1 MKTTKIADNYED
13 YKGSG
18 VYADLLLDVTFKKA
32 FNPDTQNKVCLIELL
47 NALLEGEID
56 EPIEDVQSRDKEYN
70 DGSNESRT
78 TIFDLHCVDT
88 KRRKFIIEVQIAKQ
102 ENIVNRAIYYA
113 AQTVVSQG
121 DRGRGYKYGLDPVI
135 TVVFMEFSVF
145 DEQDKY
151 LRKAM
156 LREKD
161 GTRISRT
168 LNFVFVEL
176 PKFRKKLEELETN
189 LDKCLYALCHIK
201 ELRKMPSTYTGSSFE
216 LLFRTAELAKFSKEE
231 QKMIDAAQKAKWD
244 AYAIQSYREEED
256 ARIREE
262 KARIRSENARLQEE
276 ASRVQEE
283 NARVQAEKSRVQEE
297 AARVQAEKSRVQE
310 ETVRLQEEASRV
322 QEESA
327 RVQTEKSR
335 VQEEASRLQEENARI
350 QEEAS
355 RVQEESSR
363 QQKEAARLRDEN
375 VLICEKQA
383 QLDEMKLNLQKEK
396 LQLAKRLKMSGV
408 PLNELA
414 SIFQLSQQELENI

>member
-1 MKTTKIADNYED
+1 MKTTNIPDNYED

-18 VYADLLLDVTFKKA
+18 VYADLLLDLTFKKA

-56 EPIEDVQSRDKEYN
+56 EPIEDVQSRDKEYS

-78 TIFDLHCVDT
+78 TIFDLHCVDS
-88 KRRKFIIEVQIAKQ
+88 KNRKFIIEVQIAKQ

-201 ELRKMPSTYTGSSFE
+201 ELRRMPPTYTGSSFE

-244 AYAIQSYREEED
+244 AYAIQSYREEEA
-256 ARIREE
+256 ARLQ
-262 KARIRSENARLQEE
+262 KENARIQEETSRLQEENARIQEE

-283 NARVQAEKSRVQEE
+283 ASRVREESARIQKEKSRLQEE

-327 RVQTEKSR
+327 RVQ
-335 VQEEASRLQEENARI
+335 EET
-350 QEEAS
+350 
-355 RVQEESSR
+355 SR

>member
-1 MKTTKIADNYED
+1 MKTTKIADSYED

-18 VYADLLLDVTFKKA
+18 VYADLLLDLTFKKA

-56 EPIEDVQSRDKEYN
+56 EPIEDVQSRNKEYN
-70 DGSNESRT
+70 DGSNENRT

-113 AQTVVSQG
+113 SQTIVSQG

-151 LRKAM
+151 LRRAM
-156 LREKD
+156 LRESD
-161 GTRISRT
+161 GARISQT

-176 PKFRKKLEELETN
+176 PKFRKKLEELDTN

-244 AYAIQSYREEED
+244 AYAIQSYREQED
-256 ARIREE
+256 ARLRNEDARLRNEDTRLRNEDTRIREE
-262 KARIRSENARLQEE
+262 KARIRSENARIHNEDTRLQKETARLQEE
-276 ASRVQEE
+276 RSRLREEQTRLQEE
-283 NARVQAEKSRVQEE
+283 QSCLQEEQSRLTAEKSR
-297 AARVQAEKSRVQE
+297 
-310 ETVRLQEEASRV
+310 LQE
-322 QEESA
+322 
-327 RVQTEKSR
+327 
-335 VQEEASRLQEENARI
+335 
-350 QEEAS
+350 
-355 RVQEESSR
+355 
-363 QQKEAARLRDEN
+363 
-375 VLICEKQA
+375 
-383 QLDEMKLNLQKEK
+383 EK
-396 LQLAKRLKMSGV
+396 LQLAKLLKASGV
-408 PLNELA
+408 PLDEIA
-414 SIFQLSQQELENI
+414 ARIHLSKEDLKTL

>member
-1 MKTTKIADNYED
+1 MKTTNVPDNYED
-13 YKGSG
+13 YRGSG
-18 VYADLLLDVTFKKA
+18 VYADLLLDLTFKKA

-56 EPIEDVQSRDKEYN
+56 EPIEDVQSRDKEHN
-70 DGSNESRT
+70 DGSNENRT
-78 TIFDLHCVDT
+78 TIFDLHCVDS
-88 KRRKFIIEVQIAKQ
+88 KNRKFIIEVQIAKQ

-201 ELRKMPSTYTGSSFE
+201 ELRKMPSKYTGSSFE

-244 AYAIQSYREEED
+244 AYAIQSYREQED

-262 KARIRSENARLQEE
+262 AARLRAEKARVREESARVREEEARIQKERSRVQEE
-276 ASRVQEE
+276 ASRVQEEASRVQEEVSRVQEE
-283 NARVQAEKSRVQEE
+283 NARVQAEKSRVQ
-297 AARVQAEKSRVQE
+297 AEKSRLQE
-310 ETVRLQEEASRV
+310 ETVR
-322 QEESA
+322 
-327 RVQTEKSR
+327 
-335 VQEEASRLQEENARI
+335 I
-350 QEEAS
+350 QEEI
-355 RVQEESSR
+355 SR
-363 QQKEAARLRDEN
+363 QQKEAARLRNEN

>member
-1 MKTTKIADNYED
+1 MKTTKIADSYED

-18 VYADLLLDVTFKKA
+18 VYADLLLDLTFKKA

-56 EPIEDVQSRDKEYN
+56 EPIEDVQSRNKEYN

-113 AQTVVSQG
+113 SQTIVSQG
-121 DRGRGYKYGLDPVI
+121 ERGRGYGYGLDPVI

-151 LRKAM
+151 LRRAM

-244 AYAIQSYREEED
+244 AYAIQSYREQEDARLRNED

-262 KARIRSENARLQEE
+262 KARIRAEKARVREE
-276 ASRVQEE
+276 DARIQAERSRVQEE
-283 NARVQAEKSRVQEE
+283 TV
-297 AARVQAEKSRVQE
+297 RVQAEKSRVQE
-310 ETVRLQEEASRV
+310 ETVRVQAERSRV
-322 QEESA
+322 REESA
-327 RVQTEKSR
+327 RVQAEKSR
-335 VQEEASRLQEENARI
+335 LQNEQSRLREEQSCLQE
-350 QEEAS
+350 
-355 RVQEESSR
+355 
-363 QQKEAARLRDEN
+363 
-375 VLICEKQA
+375 
-383 QLDEMKLNLQKEK
+383 EK
-396 LQLAKRLKMSGV
+396 LQLAKLLKASGV
-408 PLNELA
+408 PLDEIA
-414 SIFQLSQQELENI
+414 VRIHLSKEDLKTL

>member
-1 MKTTKIADNYED
+1 MKTTNVPDNYED
-13 YKGSG
+13 YRGSG
-18 VYADLLLDVTFKKA
+18 VYADLLLDLTFKKA

-56 EPIEDVQSRDKEYN
+56 EPIEDVQSRDKEHN
-70 DGSNESRT
+70 DGSNENRT
-78 TIFDLHCVDT
+78 TIFDLHCVDS
-88 KRRKFIIEVQIAKQ
+88 KNRKFIIEVQIAKQ

-201 ELRKMPSTYTGSSFE
+201 ELRKMPSKYTGSSFE

-244 AYAIQSYREEED
+244 AYAIQSYREQED

-262 KARIRSENARLQEE
+262 AVRLRAEK
-276 ASRVQEE
+276 
-283 NARVQAEKSRVQEE
+283 ARVQAEKSRVQEE
-297 AARVQAEKSRVQE
+297 ASRVQAEKSRLQE
-310 ETVRLQEEASRV
+310 ETVRV
-322 QEESA
+322 QEE
-327 RVQTEKSR
+327 
-335 VQEEASRLQEENARI
+335 I
-350 QEEAS
+350 
-355 RVQEESSR
+355 SR
-363 QQKEAARLRDEN
+363 QQKEAARLRNEN

-383 QLDEMKLNLQKEK
+383 QLDEMKLNLQNEK

>member
-18 VYADLLLDVTFKKA
+18 VYADLLLDLTFKKA

-56 EPIEDVQSRDKEYN
+56 EPIEDVQSRDKEHN
-70 DGSNESRT
+70 DGSNENRT
-78 TIFDLHCVDT
+78 TIFDLHCVDS
-88 KRRKFIIEVQIAKQ
+88 KNRKFIIEVQIAKQ

-201 ELRKMPSTYTGSSFE
+201 ELRKMPSKYTGSSFE

-244 AYAIQSYREEED
+244 AYAIQSYREQED

-262 KARIRSENARLQEE
+262 AARLRAEKARVREESARVREEEARIQKERSRVQEE
-276 ASRVQEE
+276 ASRVQEEVSRVQEE

-297 AARVQAEKSRVQE
+297 NARVREEEARIQKEKSRLQE
-310 ETVRLQEEASRV
+310 ETVR
-322 QEESA
+322 
-327 RVQTEKSR
+327 
-335 VQEEASRLQEENARI
+335 I
-350 QEEAS
+350 QEEI
-355 RVQEESSR
+355 SR
-363 QQKEAARLRDEN
+363 QQKEAARLRNEN

>member
-18 VYADLLLDVTFKKA
+18 VYADLLLDLTFKKA

-56 EPIEDVQSRDKEYN
+56 EPIEDVQSRDKEHN
-70 DGSNESRT
+70 DGSNENRT
-78 TIFDLHCVDT
+78 TIFDLHCVDS
-88 KRRKFIIEVQIAKQ
+88 KNRKFIIEVQIAKQ

-201 ELRKMPSTYTGSSFE
+201 ELRKMPSKYTGSSFE

-244 AYAIQSYREEED
+244 AYAIQSYREQED

-262 KARIRSENARLQEE
+262 AARLRAEK
-276 ASRVQEE
+276 ARVQEE
-283 NARVQAEKSRVQEE
+283 KSRL
-297 AARVQAEKSRVQE
+297 QE
-310 ETVRLQEEASRV
+310 ETVR
-322 QEESA
+322 
-327 RVQTEKSR
+327 
-335 VQEEASRLQEENARI
+335 I
-350 QEEAS
+350 QEEI
-355 RVQEESSR
+355 SR
-363 QQKEAARLRDEN
+363 QQKEAARLRNEN

>member
-1 MKTTKIADNYED
+1 MRTKRSSPALRGRSRQRRKMKTTHIPDSYED
-13 YKGSG
+13 YRGSG

-56 EPIEDVQSRDKEYN
+56 EPIEDVQSRNKEYN
-70 DGSNESRT
+70 DGSNENRT
-78 TIFDLHCVDT
+78 TIFDLHCVDS
-88 KRRKFIIEVQIAKQ
+88 KNRKFIIEVQIAKQ

-113 AQTVVSQG
+113 SQTVVSQG

-176 PKFRKKLEELETN
+176 PKFRKKLEELDTN

-244 AYAIQSYREEED
+244 AYAIQSYREQEDARLRNED

-262 KARIRSENARLQEE
+262 AARLRAEK
-276 ASRVQEE
+276 
-283 NARVQAEKSRVQEE
+283 ARVQAEKSR
-297 AARVQAEKSRVQE
+297 
-310 ETVRLQEEASRV
+310 LQEE
-322 QEESA
+322 
-327 RVQTEKSR
+327 
-335 VQEEASRLQEENARI
+335 I
-350 QEEAS
+350 
-355 RVQEESSR
+355 SR

>member
-18 VYADLLLDVTFKKA
+18 VYADLLLDLTFKKA

-56 EPIEDVQSRDKEYN
+56 EPIEDVQSRDKEHN
-70 DGSNESRT
+70 DGSNENRT
-78 TIFDLHCVDT
+78 TIFDLHCVDS
-88 KRRKFIIEVQIAKQ
+88 KNRKFIIEVQIAKQ

-113 AQTVVSQG
+113 SQTVVSQG

-201 ELRKMPSTYTGSSFE
+201 ELRKMPSKYTGSSFE

-244 AYAIQSYREEED
+244 AYAIQSYREQED

-262 KARIRSENARLQEE
+262 AVRLRAEK
-276 ASRVQEE
+276 
-283 NARVQAEKSRVQEE
+283 ARVQAEKSRVQEE
-297 AARVQAEKSRVQE
+297 ASRVQAEKSRVQE
-310 ETVRLQEEASRV
+310 EV
-322 QEESA
+322 
-327 RVQTEKSR
+327 SR
-335 VQEEASRLQEENARI
+335 VQEEASRLQEETVRI
-350 QEEAS
+350 QEEI
-355 RVQEESSR
+355 SR
-363 QQKEAARLRDEN
+363 QQKEAARLRNEN

>member
-18 VYADLLLDVTFKKA
+18 VYADLLLALTFKKA
-32 FNPDTQNKVCLIELL
+32 FNPDTQNKVCLIALL

-56 EPIEDVQSRDKEYN
+56 EPIEDVQSRDKEYS
-70 DGSNESRT
+70 DGSNENRT
-78 TIFDLHCVDT
+78 TIFDLHCVDS
-88 KRRKFIIEVQIAKQ
+88 KNRKFIIEVQIAKQ

-113 AQTVVSQG
+113 SQTVVSQG

-176 PKFRKKLEELETN
+176 PKFRKKLEELDTN

-244 AYAIQSYREEED
+244 AYAIQSYREQED

-262 KARIRSENARLQEE
+262 KARIRSENARIREEE
-276 ASRVQEE
+276 ARVRDE
-283 NARVQAEKSRVQEE
+283 NTRLQK
-297 AARVQAEKSRVQE
+297 
-310 ETVRLQEEASRV
+310 ETARLQEERSRLR
-322 QEESA
+322 EEQSQLQNEQSRLTA
-327 RVQTEKSR
+327 EKSSL
-335 VQEEASRLQEENARI
+335 QNEQSRLQE
-350 QEEAS
+350 
-355 RVQEESSR
+355 
-363 QQKEAARLRDEN
+363 
-375 VLICEKQA
+375 
-383 QLDEMKLNLQKEK
+383 EK
-396 LQLAKRLKMSGV
+396 LQLAKLLKANGV
-408 PLNELA
+408 PLDEIA
-414 SIFQLSQQELENI
+414 VRIHLSKEDLKTL

>member
-18 VYADLLLDVTFKKA
+18 VYADLLLDLTFKKA

-56 EPIEDVQSRDKEYN
+56 EPIEDVQSRNKEYN
-70 DGSNESRT
+70 DGSNENRT

-88 KRRKFIIEVQIAKQ
+88 KKRKFIIEVQIAKQ

-121 DRGRGYKYGLDPVI
+121 DRGCGYKYGLDPVI

-244 AYAIQSYREEED
+244 AYAIQSYREQEDARLRNEDTRLRNED

-262 KARIRSENARLQEE
+262 KARIRSENARIHNEDTRLQKETAHLQEE
-276 ASRVQEE
+276 RSRLREE
-283 NARVQAEKSRVQEE
+283 QSQLQNEQSRLTAEKSSLQNEQSRLREE
-297 AARVQAEKSRVQE
+297 Q
-310 ETVRLQEEASRV
+310 TRLQEEQSCL
-322 QEESA
+322 QEEQSRLTA
-327 RVQTEKSR
+327 EKLSL
-335 VQEEASRLQEENARI
+335 QNEQSRLQE
-350 QEEAS
+350 
-355 RVQEESSR
+355 
-363 QQKEAARLRDEN
+363 
-375 VLICEKQA
+375 
-383 QLDEMKLNLQKEK
+383 EK
-396 LQLAKRLKMSGV
+396 LQLAKLLKASGV
-408 PLNELA
+408 PLDEIA
-414 SIFQLSQQELENI
+414 ARIHLSKEDLKTL

>member
-1 MKTTKIADNYED
+1 MKTTNIPDNYED

-18 VYADLLLDVTFKKA
+18 VYADLLLDLTFKKA

-56 EPIEDVQSRDKEYN
+56 EPIEDVQSRNKEYN
-70 DGSNESRT
+70 DGSNENRT

-113 AQTVVSQG
+113 SQTVVSQG

-189 LDKCLYALCHIK
+189 QDKCLYALCHIK

-244 AYAIQSYREEED
+244 AYAIQSYREQED

-262 KARIRSENARLQEE
+262 KARIRAEK
-276 ASRVQEE
+276 
-283 NARVQAEKSRVQEE
+283 ARVR
-297 AARVQAEKSRVQE
+297 
-310 ETVRLQEEASRV
+310 
-322 QEESA
+322 EESA
-327 RVQTEKSR
+327 RI
-335 VQEEASRLQEENARI
+335 QEEASRLQEENARI
-350 QEEAS
+350 QEERS
-355 RVQEESSR
+355 RVQEETVRVQAERSR
-363 QQKEAARLRDEN
+363 VQEETVRIQEERSRVREESAR
-375 VLICEKQA
+375 VQAEKSR
-383 QLDEMKLNLQKEK
+383 LQEEQSRLQEEK
-396 LQLAKRLKMSGV
+396 LQLAKLLKASGV
-408 PLNELA
+408 PLDEIA
-414 SIFQLSQQELENI
+414 ARIHLSKEDLKTL

>member
-18 VYADLLLDVTFKKA
+18 VYADLLLDLTFKKA
-32 FNPDTQNKVCLIELL
+32 FNPDTQNKVCLIALL

-56 EPIEDVQSRDKEYN
+56 EPIEDVQSRNKEYN
-70 DGSNESRT
+70 DGSNENRT
-78 TIFDLHCVDT
+78 TIFDLHCVDS
-88 KRRKFIIEVQIAKQ
+88 KNRKFIIEVQIAKQ

-113 AQTVVSQG
+113 SQTVVSQG

-244 AYAIQSYREEED
+244 AYAIQSYREKEDARLRNEDTRLRNED

-262 KARIRSENARLQEE
+262 KARIRAEKARVREEEARVREEEARVQEE

-283 NARVQAEKSRVQEE
+283 NARVQEE
-297 AARVQAEKSRVQE
+297 ASRVQE
-310 ETVRLQEEASRV
+310 ETVRLQEE
-322 QEESA
+322 
-327 RVQTEKSR
+327 K
-335 VQEEASRLQEENARI
+335 SRLQEEKRH
-350 QEEAS
+350 
-355 RVQEESSR
+355 
-363 QQKEAARLRDEN
+363 
-375 VLICEKQA
+375 
-383 QLDEMKLNLQKEK
+383 
-396 LQLAKRLKMSGV
+396 LAKLLKASGV
-408 PLNELA
+408 PLDEIA
-414 SIFQLSQQELENI
+414 ARIHLSKEDLKTL

>member
-1 MKTTKIADNYED
+1 MDSKN
-13 YKGSG
+13 
-18 VYADLLLDVTFKKA
+18 
-32 FNPDTQNKVCLIELL
+32 
-47 NALLEGEID
+47 
-56 EPIEDVQSRDKEYN
+56 
-70 DGSNESRT
+70 
-78 TIFDLHCVDT
+78 
-88 KRRKFIIEVQIAKQ
+88 RKFIIEVQIAKQ

-113 AQTVVSQG
+113 SQTVVSQG

-244 AYAIQSYREEED
+244 AYAIQSYREKEDARIREEA

-262 KARIRSENARLQEE
+262 KARIRSENARIREEDARVRDENTRLQKETARLQEE
-276 ASRVQEE
+276 RSRLREETVRVREEKSRLQEETVRVQEE
-283 NARVQAEKSRVQEE
+283 RSRIQEERSRVREESARVQEE
-297 AARVQAEKSRVQE
+297 AARVQE
-310 ETVRLQEEASRV
+310 ETARLQE
-322 QEESA
+322 
-327 RVQTEKSR
+327 
-335 VQEEASRLQEENARI
+335 
-350 QEEAS
+350 
-355 RVQEESSR
+355 
-363 QQKEAARLRDEN
+363 
-375 VLICEKQA
+375 
-383 QLDEMKLNLQKEK
+383 EK
-396 LQLAKRLKMSGV
+396 LQLAKLLKASGV
-408 PLNELA
+408 PLDEIA
-414 SIFQLSQQELENI
+414 ARIHLSKEDLKTL

>member
-1 MKTTKIADNYED
+1 MRTKRFSPALRGRSRQRRKMKTTKIADNYED

-18 VYADLLLDVTFKKA
+18 VYADLLLDLTFKKA

-56 EPIEDVQSRDKEYN
+56 EPIEDVQSRNKEYN
-70 DGSNESRT
+70 DGSNENRT

-88 KRRKFIIEVQIAKQ
+88 KKRKFIIEVQIAKQ

-113 AQTVVSQG
+113 SQTIVSQG
-121 DRGRGYKYGLDPVI
+121 ERGRGYKYGLDPVI

-244 AYAIQSYREEED
+244 AYAIQSYREKED

-262 KARIRSENARLQEE
+262 ADRLRAEKARVREE
-276 ASRVQEE
+276 E
-283 NARVQAEKSRVQEE
+283 ARVQAEKSHLQEE

-322 QEESA
+322 QEE
-327 RVQTEKSR
+327 
-335 VQEEASRLQEENARI
+335 I
-350 QEEAS
+350 
-355 RVQEESSR
+355 SR

>member
-1 MKTTKIADNYED
+1 VDNYED

-18 VYADLLLDVTFKKA
+18 VYADLLLDLTFKKA

-56 EPIEDVQSRDKEYN
+56 EPIEDVQSRNKEYN

-78 TIFDLHCVDT
+78 TIFDLHCVDS
-88 KRRKFIIEVQIAKQ
+88 KNRKFIIEVQIAKQ

-113 AQTVVSQG
+113 SQTVVSQG

-244 AYAIQSYREEED
+244 AYAIQSYREQEDARIREEAARLRNED

-262 KARIRSENARLQEE
+262 KARIRSENARIHNEDTRLQ
-276 ASRVQEE
+276 
-283 NARVQAEKSRVQEE
+283 K
-297 AARVQAEKSRVQE
+297 
-310 ETVRLQEEASRV
+310 ETARLQEERSRLREEQSQLQNEQSRLTAEKSSLQNEQSRLREEQSCL
-322 QEESA
+322 QEE
-327 RVQTEKSR
+327 QSR
-335 VQEEASRLQEENARI
+335 LQEEASRLQEE
-350 QEEAS
+350 
-355 RVQEESSR
+355 
-363 QQKEAARLRDEN
+363 
-375 VLICEKQA
+375 
-383 QLDEMKLNLQKEK
+383 K
-396 LQLAKRLKMSGV
+396 LQLAKLLKANGV
-408 PLNELA
+408 PLDEIEA
-414 SIFQLSQQELENI
+414 RIHLSKEDLKTL

>member
-1 MKTTKIADNYED
+1 
-13 YKGSG
+13 
-18 VYADLLLDVTFKKA
+18 
-32 FNPDTQNKVCLIELL
+32 
-47 NALLEGEID
+47 
-56 EPIEDVQSRDKEYN
+56 
-70 DGSNESRT
+70 
-78 TIFDLHCVDT
+78 VDT
-88 KRRKFIIEVQIAKQ
+88 KRRKFIIGVQIAKQ

-113 AQTVVSQG
+113 SQTVVSQG

-244 AYAIQSYREEED
+244 AYAIQSYREKEDARLRNED

-262 KARIRSENARLQEE
+262 KARIRSENARIREEE
-276 ASRVQEE
+276 ARVQEE
-283 NARVQAEKSRVQEE
+283 RSRLQEETVRVQEERSRVQKETVRIQEERSRVREESARVQAEKSC
-297 AARVQAEKSRVQE
+297 
-310 ETVRLQEEASRV
+310 LQEEQSRLTA
-322 QEESA
+322 EE
-327 RVQTEKSR
+327 
-335 VQEEASRLQEENARI
+335 SRLQE
-350 QEEAS
+350 
-355 RVQEESSR
+355 
-363 QQKEAARLRDEN
+363 
-375 VLICEKQA
+375 
-383 QLDEMKLNLQKEK
+383 EK
-396 LQLAKRLKMSGV
+396 LQLAKLLKASGV
-408 PLNELA
+408 PLDEIA
-414 SIFQLSQQELENI
+414 ARIHLSKEDLKTL

>member
-18 VYADLLLDVTFKKA
+18 VYADLLLDLTFKKA

-56 EPIEDVQSRDKEYN
+56 EPIEDVQSRDKEYS
-70 DGSNESRT
+70 DGSNENRT
-78 TIFDLHCVDT
+78 TIFDLHCVDS
-88 KRRKFIIEVQIAKQ
+88 KKRKFIIEVQIAKQ

-113 AQTVVSQG
+113 SQTVVSQG

-189 LDKCLYALCHIK
+189 LDKCLFALCLIK

-244 AYAIQSYREEED
+244 AYAIQSYREKEDARLRNED

-262 KARIRSENARLQEE
+262 KARIRSENARIREE
-276 ASRVQEE
+276 D
-283 NARVQAEKSRVQEE
+283 ARIQAER
-297 AARVQAEKSRVQE
+297 SRVQE
-310 ETVRLQEEASRV
+310 ETVRIQEERSRV
-322 QEESA
+322 QEETVRIQAERSRVREESA
-327 RVQTEKSR
+327 RVQAEKSCL
-335 VQEEASRLQEENARI
+335 QEEQSRLTAEKSRLQE
-350 QEEAS
+350 
-355 RVQEESSR
+355 
-363 QQKEAARLRDEN
+363 
-375 VLICEKQA
+375 
-383 QLDEMKLNLQKEK
+383 EK
-396 LQLAKRLKMSGV
+396 LQLAKLLKASGV
-408 PLNELA
+408 PLDEIA
-414 SIFQLSQQELENI
+414 ARIHLSKEDLKTL

>member
-1 MKTTKIADNYED
+1 MKTTNVPDNYED
-13 YKGSG
+13 YRGSG
-18 VYADLLLDVTFKKA
+18 VYADLLLDLTFKKA

-56 EPIEDVQSRDKEYN
+56 EPIEDVQSRDKEHN
-70 DGSNESRT
+70 DGSNENRT
-78 TIFDLHCVDT
+78 TIFDLHCVDS
-88 KRRKFIIEVQIAKQ
+88 KNRKFIIEVQIAKQ

-201 ELRKMPSTYTGSSFE
+201 ELRKMPSKYTGSSFE

-244 AYAIQSYREEED
+244 AYAIQSYREQED

-262 KARIRSENARLQEE
+262 AARLRAEKARVREESARVREEEARIQKERSRVQEE

-283 NARVQAEKSRVQEE
+283 NARVQAEKSR
-297 AARVQAEKSRVQE
+297 
-310 ETVRLQEEASRV
+310 LQEEG
-322 QEESA
+322 
-327 RVQTEKSR
+327 SR
-335 VQEEASRLQEENARI
+335 VQEEASRLQEEKARVQAEKSRLQEETVRI
-350 QEEAS
+350 QEEI
-355 RVQEESSR
+355 SR
-363 QQKEAARLRDEN
+363 QQKEAARLRNEN

>member
-18 VYADLLLDVTFKKA
+18 VYADLLLDLTFKKA

-56 EPIEDVQSRDKEYN
+56 EPIEDVQSRDKEHN
-70 DGSNESRT
+70 DGSNENRT

-88 KRRKFIIEVQIAKQ
+88 KKRKFIIEVQIAPQ

-113 AQTVVSQG
+113 SQTVVSQG
-121 DRGRGYKYGLDPVI
+121 ERGRGYSYSLDPVI
-135 TVVFMEFSVF
+135 TVMFMEFSVF
-145 DEQDKY
+145 DEQNKY

-161 GTRISRT
+161 GARISQT

-176 PKFRKKLEELETN
+176 PKFRKKLEELETD

-201 ELRKMPSTYTGSSFE
+201 ELRKMPSKYTGSSFE

-244 AYAIQSYREEED
+244 AYAIQSYREQED

-262 KARIRSENARLQEE
+262 AARLRAEKARVREESARVREEEARIQKERSRVQEE

-283 NARVQAEKSRVQEE
+283 NARVQADKS
-297 AARVQAEKSRVQE
+297 RVQAEKPRLQE
-310 ETVRLQEEASRV
+310 ETVR
-322 QEESA
+322 
-327 RVQTEKSR
+327 
-335 VQEEASRLQEENARI
+335 I
-350 QEEAS
+350 QEEI
-355 RVQEESSR
+355 SR
-363 QQKEAARLRDEN
+363 QQKEAARLRNEN

>member
-18 VYADLLLDVTFKKA
+18 VYADLLLDLTFKKA

-56 EPIEDVQSRDKEYN
+56 EPIEDVQSRDKEYS

-78 TIFDLHCVDT
+78 TIFDLHCVDS
-88 KRRKFIIEVQIAKQ
+88 KNRKFIIEVQIAKQ

-113 AQTVVSQG
+113 SQTVVSQG

-244 AYAIQSYREEED
+244 AYAIQSYREKED

-262 KARIRSENARLQEE
+262 KARIRSENARIHNEDTRLQKETAHLQEE
-276 ASRVQEE
+276 RSRLREEQSQLQNEQSRLTAEKSSLQNEQSRLREEQTRLQEE
-283 NARVQAEKSRVQEE
+283 QSCLQEEQSRLTAEKSR
-297 AARVQAEKSRVQE
+297 
-310 ETVRLQEEASRV
+310 LQE
-322 QEESA
+322 
-327 RVQTEKSR
+327 
-335 VQEEASRLQEENARI
+335 
-350 QEEAS
+350 
-355 RVQEESSR
+355 
-363 QQKEAARLRDEN
+363 
-375 VLICEKQA
+375 
-383 QLDEMKLNLQKEK
+383 EK
-396 LQLAKRLKMSGV
+396 LQLAKLLKASGV
-408 PLNELA
+408 PLDEIA
-414 SIFQLSQQELENI
+414 ARIHLSKEDLKTL

>member
-18 VYADLLLDVTFKKA
+18 VYADLLLDLTFKKA

-56 EPIEDVQSRDKEYN
+56 EPIEDVQSRDKEHN
-70 DGSNESRT
+70 DGSNENRT
-78 TIFDLHCVDT
+78 TIFDLHCVDS
-88 KRRKFIIEVQIAKQ
+88 KNRKFIIEVQIAKQ

-201 ELRKMPSTYTGSSFE
+201 ELRKMPSKYTGSSFE

-244 AYAIQSYREEED
+244 AYAIQSYREQED

-262 KARIRSENARLQEE
+262 AARLRAEK
-276 ASRVQEE
+276 
-283 NARVQAEKSRVQEE
+283 ARVQAEKSR
-297 AARVQAEKSRVQE
+297 
-310 ETVRLQEEASRV
+310 LQEE
-322 QEESA
+322 
-327 RVQTEKSR
+327 K
-335 VQEEASRLQEENARI
+335 ARI
-350 QEEAS
+350 QEEI
-355 RVQEESSR
+355 SR
-363 QQKEAARLRDEN
+363 QQKEAARLRNEN

>member
-18 VYADLLLDVTFKKA
+18 VYADLLLDLTFKKA

-56 EPIEDVQSRDKEYN
+56 EPIEDVQSRDKEYS

-78 TIFDLHCVDT
+78 TIFDLHCVDS
-88 KRRKFIIEVQIAKQ
+88 KNRKFIIEVQIAKQ

-201 ELRKMPSTYTGSSFE
+201 ELRKMPSKYTGSSFE

-244 AYAIQSYREEED
+244 AYAIQSYREQED

-262 KARIRSENARLQEE
+262 AARLRAEK
-276 ASRVQEE
+276 
-283 NARVQAEKSRVQEE
+283 ARVQAEKSRLQE
-297 AARVQAEKSRVQE
+297 EKSR
-310 ETVRLQEEASRV
+310 
-322 QEESA
+322 
-327 RVQTEKSR
+327 
-335 VQEEASRLQEENARI
+335 
-350 QEEAS
+350 
-355 RVQEESSR
+355 
-363 QQKEAARLRDEN
+363 LRNEN

>member
-1 MKTTKIADNYED
+1 MKTTNVPDNYED
-13 YKGSG
+13 YRGSG
-18 VYADLLLDVTFKKA
+18 VYADLLLDLTFKKA

-56 EPIEDVQSRDKEYN
+56 EPIEDVQSRDKEHN
-70 DGSNESRT
+70 DGSNENRT
-78 TIFDLHCVDT
+78 TIFDLHCVDS
-88 KRRKFIIEVQIAKQ
+88 KNRKFIIEVQIAKQ

-201 ELRKMPSTYTGSSFE
+201 ELRKMPSKYTGSSFE

-244 AYAIQSYREEED
+244 AYAIQSYREQED

-262 KARIRSENARLQEE
+262 AARLRAEKARVREESARVREEEARIQKERSRVQEE
-276 ASRVQEE
+276 ASRVQEEVSRVQEE
-283 NARVQAEKSRVQEE
+283 NARVQAEKSRVQ
-297 AARVQAEKSRVQE
+297 AEKSRLQE
-310 ETVRLQEEASRV
+310 ETVR
-322 QEESA
+322 
-327 RVQTEKSR
+327 
-335 VQEEASRLQEENARI
+335 I
-350 QEEAS
+350 QEEI
-355 RVQEESSR
+355 SR
-363 QQKEAARLRDEN
+363 QQEEAARLRNEN
-375 VLICEKQA
+375 VLICEKQV

>member
-1 MKTTKIADNYED
+1 MKTTNVPDNYED
-13 YKGSG
+13 YRGSG
-18 VYADLLLDVTFKKA
+18 VYADLLLDLTFKKA

-56 EPIEDVQSRDKEYN
+56 EPIEDVQSRDKEHN
-70 DGSNESRT
+70 DGSNENRT
-78 TIFDLHCVDT
+78 TIFDLHCVDS
-88 KRRKFIIEVQIAKQ
+88 KNRKFIIEVQIAKQ

-113 AQTVVSQG
+113 SQTVVSQG

-201 ELRKMPSTYTGSSFE
+201 ELRKMPSKYTGSSFE

-244 AYAIQSYREEED
+244 AYAIQSYREQED

-262 KARIRSENARLQEE
+262 AARLRAEKARVREESARVREEETRIQKEKSRLQEE
-276 ASRVQEE
+276 TVRVQEEVSRVQEE
-283 NARVQAEKSRVQEE
+283 NARVQAEKSRLQEE
-297 AARVQAEKSRVQE
+297 ASRVQAEKSRVQE
-310 ETVRLQEEASRV
+310 E
-322 QEESA
+322 
-327 RVQTEKSR
+327 
-335 VQEEASRLQEENARI
+335 I
-350 QEEAS
+350 
-355 RVQEESSR
+355 SR
-363 QQKEAARLRDEN
+363 QQKEAARLRNEN

>member
-56 EPIEDVQSRDKEYN
+56 EPIEDVQSRNKEYN
-70 DGSNESRT
+70 DGSNENRT

-88 KRRKFIIEVQIAKQ
+88 KKRKFIIEVQIAKQ

-113 AQTVVSQG
+113 SQTIVSQG
-121 DRGRGYKYGLDPVI
+121 ERGRGYKYGLDPVI

-244 AYAIQSYREEED
+244 AYAIQSYREKED

-262 KARIRSENARLQEE
+262 KARIRSENARIHNEDTRLQKETAHLQEE
-276 ASRVQEE
+276 RSRLREEQSQLQNEQSRLTAEKSSLQNEQSRLREEQTRLQEE
-283 NARVQAEKSRVQEE
+283 QSCLQEEQSRLTAEKSR
-297 AARVQAEKSRVQE
+297 
-310 ETVRLQEEASRV
+310 LQE
-322 QEESA
+322 
-327 RVQTEKSR
+327 
-335 VQEEASRLQEENARI
+335 
-350 QEEAS
+350 
-355 RVQEESSR
+355 
-363 QQKEAARLRDEN
+363 
-375 VLICEKQA
+375 
-383 QLDEMKLNLQKEK
+383 EK
-396 LQLAKRLKMSGV
+396 LQLAKLLKASGV
-408 PLNELA
+408 PLDEIA
-414 SIFQLSQQELENI
+414 ARIHLSKEDLKTL

>member
-1 MKTTKIADNYED
+1 MKTTHIPDSYED
-13 YKGSG
+13 YRGSG

-32 FNPDTQNKVCLIELL
+32 FNPDTQNKVCLIALL

-56 EPIEDVQSRDKEYN
+56 EPIEDVQSRNKEYN
-70 DGSNESRT
+70 DGSNENRT

-113 AQTVVSQG
+113 SQTIVSQG
-121 DRGRGYKYGLDPVI
+121 ERGRGYGYGLDPVI
-135 TVVFMEFSVF
+135 TVVLMEFSVF

-151 LRKAM
+151 LRRAM
-156 LREKD
+156 LRESD
-161 GTRISRT
+161 GARISQT

-176 PKFRKKLEELETN
+176 PKFRKKLEELDTN

-283 NARVQAEKSRVQEE
+283 NARVQAEKSRLQEENARIQEE
-297 AARVQAEKSRVQE
+297 ASRLQEENTRVQAEKSRVQE
-310 ETVRLQEEASRV
+310 EVARVQEEASRV

-327 RVQTEKSR
+327 RVQ
-335 VQEEASRLQEENARI
+335 
-350 QEEAS
+350 
-355 RVQEESSR
+355 EESAR

-408 PLNELA
+408 PLNELS
-414 SIFQLSQQELENI
+414 SIFQLSQEELENI

>member
-18 VYADLLLDVTFKKA
+18 VYADLLLDLTFKKA

-56 EPIEDVQSRDKEYN
+56 EPIEDVQSRDKEYS

-78 TIFDLHCVDT
+78 TIFDLHCVDS
-88 KRRKFIIEVQIAKQ
+88 KNRKFIIEVQIAKQ

-244 AYAIQSYREEED
+244 AYAIQSYREQED

-262 KARIRSENARLQEE
+262 AARLRAEK
-276 ASRVQEE
+276 
-283 NARVQAEKSRVQEE
+283 ARVQAEKSRVQEE
-297 AARVQAEKSRVQE
+297 ASRVQAEKSRVQE
-310 ETVRLQEEASRV
+310 EASRVQAEKSRVQEEASRV
-322 QEESA
+322 QAEKS
-327 RVQTEKSR
+327 RVQEEVSR
-335 VQEEASRLQEENARI
+335 VQEEASRLQEETV
-350 QEEAS
+350 
-355 RVQEESSR
+355 RVQEEISR
-363 QQKEAARLRDEN
+363 QQKEAARLRNEN

>member
-18 VYADLLLDVTFKKA
+18 VYADLLLDLTFKKA

-56 EPIEDVQSRDKEYN
+56 EPIEDVQSRDKEHN
-70 DGSNESRT
+70 DGSNENRT
-78 TIFDLHCVDT
+78 TIFDLHCVDS
-88 KRRKFIIEVQIAKQ
+88 KNRKFIIEVQIAKQ

-201 ELRKMPSTYTGSSFE
+201 ELRKMPSKYTGSSFE

-244 AYAIQSYREEED
+244 AYAIQSYREQED

-262 KARIRSENARLQEE
+262 AARLRAEKARVREESARVREEEARIQKERSRVQEE
-276 ASRVQEE
+276 ASRVQEEVSRVQEE
-283 NARVQAEKSRVQEE
+283 NARVQAEKSRVQ
-297 AARVQAEKSRVQE
+297 AEKSRLQE
-310 ETVRLQEEASRV
+310 ETVR
-322 QEESA
+322 
-327 RVQTEKSR
+327 
-335 VQEEASRLQEENARI
+335 I
-350 QEEAS
+350 QEEI
-355 RVQEESSR
+355 SR
-363 QQKEAARLRDEN
+363 QQKEAARLRNEN

>member
-1 MKTTKIADNYED
+1 MKTTNVPDNYED
-13 YKGSG
+13 YRGSG
-18 VYADLLLDVTFKKA
+18 VYADLLLDLTFKKA

-56 EPIEDVQSRDKEYN
+56 EPIEDVQSRDKEHN
-70 DGSNESRT
+70 DGSNENRT
-78 TIFDLHCVDT
+78 TIFDLHCVDS
-88 KRRKFIIEVQIAKQ
+88 KNRKFIIEVQIAKQ

-201 ELRKMPSTYTGSSFE
+201 ELRKMPSKYTGSSFE

-244 AYAIQSYREEED
+244 AYAIQSYREQED

-262 KARIRSENARLQEE
+262 AARLRAEKARVREESARVREEEARIQKERSRVQEE
-276 ASRVQEE
+276 ASRVQEEVSRVQEE

-297 AARVQAEKSRVQE
+297 NARVREEEARIQKEKSRLQE
-310 ETVRLQEEASRV
+310 ETVR
-322 QEESA
+322 
-327 RVQTEKSR
+327 
-335 VQEEASRLQEENARI
+335 I
-350 QEEAS
+350 QEEI
-355 RVQEESSR
+355 SR
-363 QQKEAARLRDEN
+363 QQKEAARLRNEN
-375 VLICEKQA
+375 VLICEKQV

>member
-18 VYADLLLDVTFKKA
+18 VYADLLLDLTFKKA

-56 EPIEDVQSRDKEYN
+56 EPIEDVQSRNKEYS
-70 DGSNESRT
+70 DGSNENRT

-88 KRRKFIIEVQIAKQ
+88 KKRKFIIEVQIAKQ

-161 GTRISRT
+161 GARISRT

-244 AYAIQSYREEED
+244 AYAIQSYREKED

-262 KARIRSENARLQEE
+262 KARIRAEKARVREE
-276 ASRVQEE
+276 E
-283 NARVQAEKSRVQEE
+283 ARVQAEKSRV
-297 AARVQAEKSRVQE
+297 R
-310 ETVRLQEEASRV
+310 
-322 QEESA
+322 EESA
-327 RVQTEKSR
+327 RVQ
-335 VQEEASRLQEENARI
+335 EEI
-350 QEEAS
+350 
-355 RVQEESSR
+355 SR
-363 QQKEAARLRDEN
+363 QQKEAARLLNEN

-383 QLDEMKLNLQKEK
+383 QLDEMKLNLQNEK